1 MNLECGYV
9 QKKSTEYSAIIKS
22 KPNTWCR
29 SISGNDSF
37 SYLSPTALDFSFYI
51 FIFLDIR
58 TSKEKLVLFHVT
70 KIFEMLQS
78 VLKLKKPVKIRFR
91 NNKMK
96 KDLKEIENKENFVK
110 KEKLKKKQP

>member
-1 MNLECGYV
+1 MIRLV
-9 QKKSTEYSAIIKS
+9 
-22 KPNTWCR
+22 
-29 SISGNDSF
+29 ISLQPLIF
-37 SYLSPTALDFSFYI
+37 LYI
-51 FIFLDIR
+51 FSIFLDIR

-70 KIFEMLQS
+70 KIFEMLQL